1 MLLIQVGEVK
11 INQSHQLVASL
22 SHLLKANYSTI
33 KQEVDSMYL
42 SFLVLKQPLQLYAL
56 IKEGI

>member
-1 MLLIQVGEVK
+1 VK

-33 KQEVDSMYL
+33 KQEIDGIYL